1 MQLQSD
7 RFDGGKLIVIAS
19 VVSVKVIT
27 ENDGKVG
34 GVGDLRAVEKM

>member
-1 MQLQSD
+1 MQLPSD
-7 RFDGGKLIVIAS
+7 GLDGGELIVIAS
-19 VVSVKVIT
+19 VVSVNVIT